1 VPWRARTIVQRQVRW
16 RARRPQLKRDPLGRD
31 AKMTHPRSHSLLI
44 LLVTTAPAAAAGQ
57 SFDFTTRVSLATVE
71 RKAPCTSL
79 PDSNLAPGTPI
90 TLVYVP
96 VAGTKRNPKILSG
109 TVEQRLTDEA
119 CSPDIGRYG
128 GSFYRVA
135 VADRGDVEGPV
146 FLLLKP
152 HGPLS
157 VRGRTVMGDVD
168 GDRVPEQFRV
178 CTSNEGLHFTIWSGQ
193 PLQSKLRFHQYFP
206 LRYEVVLNCTDADY
220 AEP

>member
-1 VPWRARTIVQRQVRW
+1 MRPRAS
-16 RARRPQLKRDPLGRD
+16 RPQLKRDPLGRD
-31 AKMTHPRSHSLLI
+31 TKMTHPRPHSLLI

-57 SFDFTTRVSLATVE
+57 TFDFSTRVSLATVE
-71 RKAPCTSL
+71 RRAPCTSL
-79 PDSNLAPGTPI
+79 PDSNLAPGTPV
-90 TLVYVP
+90 TLVSVP
-96 VAGTKRNPKILSG
+96 LAGTKRSPSILSA
-109 TVEQRLTDEA
+109 TVEQRLTDED

-128 GSFYRVA
+128 GSFYHVA

-168 GDRVPEQFRV
+168 GDGVPERFRV

-193 PLQSKLRFHQYFP
+193 PPRGKLRFHQYFP
-206 LRYEVVLNCTDADY
+206 LHYEVVLNCTDADY